1 MKECSKCK
9 ILKED
14 SEFYKDY
21 RHIDGLF
28 SECKKCKNN
37 KFKENKKTKEGLLRK
52 MYNSQTYNSRGN
64 GKPLYSREEFISY
77 ALKNNDFNFIYS
89 EWIKYNYIYIIK
101 YLLPTE

>member
-21 RHIDGLF
+21 RHIGGLF
-28 SECKKCKNN
+28 SECKKCKKN

-52 MYNSQTYNSRGN
+52 MYNSQTNNSRGN
-64 GKPLYSREEFISY
+64 GKPIYSREEFISY
-77 ALKNNDFNFIYS
+77 GLNNNDFNFIYS
-89 EWIKYNYIYIIK
+89 EWIKYNYIYKK